1 MQVITK
7 PIPKPGSEWGTGF
20 ELLHLAEP
28 KLSSPD
34 QVKIKVYASGVCGTD
49 VSIYRSQQALAET
62 MANVRAER
70 VTIGHEFCGELAD
83 WGPAALKHLADLV
96 TQRPYGNERINQFVV
111 GRTAQQLVADT
122 KFPTLLREEFY
133 VTAEM
138 HVTCGQCLQ
147 CTIGQRHLCQKTKVQ
162 GIHMDGSYAEFVVVP
177 AEDVVLFAKGEIP
190 PDIIAFM
197 DAIGN
202 GVHMMQSTDV
212 VGRSLMITG
221 CGVQG
226 LASVAI
232 AKKLGAGP
240 IICTDALPEGALD
253 KLAIAKQLGADAVFN
268 MLIPGAKEA
277 LRAKVNE
284 LTNGNGVDVVFE
296 LSGNYRAYDDAF
308 ANLRLGGKLT
318 LLGLPGGTYPLNFSQ
333 QVIFRGL
340 TIHGVFGR
348 RVFDSWH
355 LMQELFS
362 QGLGEVIL
370 QHGIITH
377 RLPLEKYDEG
387 FAALQNGKAI
397 KVLLYP
403 NGVPKK

>member
-1 MQVITK
+1 MQAITK
-7 PIPKPGSEWGTGF
+7 PIPKPGSEWPKGF
-20 ELLHLAEP
+20 QLLDVPEP
-28 KLSSPD
+28 KVGSAD
-34 QVKIKVYASGVCGTD
+34 QVQIKVYASGVCGTD
-49 VSIYRSQQALAET
+49 VSIYRASQALAES
-62 MANVRAER
+62 MAGVPGER
-70 VTIGHEFCGELAD
+70 VTIGHEFCGELSD
-83 WGPAALKHLADLV
+83 WGTQALAHLADLV
-96 TQRPYGNERINQFVV
+96 TQRPFGNERIRRFV
-111 GRTAQQLVADT
+111 GSRSARELAADP
-122 KFPTLLREEFY
+122 KFPDLLRSEFY
-133 VTAEM
+133 ATAEM

-147 CTIGQRHLCQKTKVQ
+147 CSIGQRHLCQKTKVQ
-162 GIHMDGSYAEFVVVP
+162 GIHMDGSYAEFVLVP
-177 AEDVVLFAKGEIP
+177 AEDVVLFGKGEIP
-190 PDIIAFM
+190 PDVIAFM

-202 GVHMMQSTDV
+202 SVHMVQSTDI

-226 LASVAI
+226 LLSVAI
-232 AKKLGAGP
+232 AKRLGAGP
-240 IICTDALPEGALD
+240 IFCTDALPEGALD
-253 KLAIAKQLGADAVFN
+253 KLAIAKQLGADACFN
-268 MLIPGAKEA
+268 MLAPGAREA

-284 LTNGNGVDVVFE
+284 LAGGNGVDVVFE

-362 QGLGEVIL
+362 QGLGETIL

-387 FAALQNGKAI
+387 FAALQTGKAI

-403 NGVPKK
+403 GSVPGK